1 MSKMFVHYSKTKAEF
16 IAAGLATKYTNH
28 IVFIKG
34 DANGNGSCI
43 YTHGMYFANF
53 AEFLAA
59 INYVKG
65 ISVNGQSYN
74 AAAGGGYVAFG
85 AKDPST
91 VAVNAGSN
99 GIEIGLTD
107 AFVAKVNDTATN
119 LGSKDDAANK
129 DGSAFARI
137 ANLAALVSDL
147 TGGSTDSIEGQISAA
162 INGLRTEIVG
172 TLDTADAKTLAAIND
187 ELDSVYSVLG
197 SITVNGKAIVSN
209 GTAQTVTLTGSDI
222 SNGNGKT
229 ITEAI
234 KANSDAIGVLNGNNT
249 VEGSVDKKIKEAIEA
264 FAGTADADNVI
275 ENVTELLN
283 YVSGVDGSKD
293 LATAIAQIEENKG
306 KIETLNGT
314 VTTSGSVAKQVK
326 DAIDA
331 EVERANGAYATAEQ
345 GAKADTAYQKPE
357 GGIVNDDIADKTI
370 ELSKLADEVN
380 SLIDSKV
387 FYSDIKAGDANGQ
400 IKVKDTNIDVTGLKS
415 AAYTEASAY
424 ATAVQGGKADS
435 AYQKPSTGIPSSDF
449 AQAVKTSLSK
459 ADTAY
464 QKAATGIPLA
474 DLESSVQTSLG
485 KADSAYQKATAGI
498 PKSDLAAAVQ
508 TTLTNA
514 DTAYNNRIIGVNEN
528 DKFVEE
534 GQADYLEIKD
544 NKIVYALG
552 DVAGGQGKEGLAT
565 SSNVKA
571 YVDSLWE
578 WEEL

>member
-1 MSKMFVHYSKTKAEF
+1 MFVHYSKTKAEF
-16 IAAGLATKYTNH
+16 ISAGLATQYTNH

-53 AEFLAA
+53 AEFISAV
-59 INYVKG
+59 NYVKG
-65 ISVNGQSYN
+65 ISVGGQSYN

-119 LGSKDDAANK
+119 LGSKSDTADK

-147 TGGSTDSIEGQISAA
+147 TGGSTDSIEGQIASA

-197 SITVNGKAIVSN
+197 GIKVNGKNLVSN
-209 GTAQTVTLTGSDI
+209 GVAQEVTLTGSDI

-249 VEGSVDKKIKEAIEA
+249 VDGSVDKKIKDAIEA
-264 FAGTADADNVI
+264 FAGSADADNVI

-306 KIETLNGT
+306 KIETLNGNNA
-314 VTTSGSVAKQVK
+314 TTGSVAKQVK

-357 GGIVNDDIADKTI
+357 GGIVNDDIADGTI
-370 ELSKLADEVN
+370 ELAKLADEAYY
-380 SLIDSKV
+380 LIESKV
-387 FYSDIKAGDANGQ
+387 FYSEIKAGDANGQ
-400 IKVKDTNIDVTGLKS
+400 IKVKDTNINVTGLKS

-424 ATAVQGGKADS
+424 ATAAQGEKADS
-435 AYQKPSTGIPSSDF
+435 AYQKPSTGIPSTDF
-449 AQAVKTSLSK
+449 AQAVKTSLGKADTAYQLPTGGVPKTDLASGVQTSLGK

-464 QKAATGIPLA
+464 QKAST
-474 DLESSVQTSLG
+474 
-485 KADSAYQKATAGI
+485 GI
-498 PKSDLAAAVQ
+498 PKSDLASTVQ
-508 TTLTNA
+508 TSLTNA
-514 DTAYNNRIIGVNEN
+514 DTAFNNRIIGTDVNSN
-528 DKFVEE
+528 YVGE
-534 GQADYLEIKD
+534 GVADYIEIKD
-544 NKIVYALG
+544 NKIVYVLG
-552 DVAGGQGKEGLAT
+552 TVDKGSVEEGLAT
-565 SSNVKA
+565 STDVKT